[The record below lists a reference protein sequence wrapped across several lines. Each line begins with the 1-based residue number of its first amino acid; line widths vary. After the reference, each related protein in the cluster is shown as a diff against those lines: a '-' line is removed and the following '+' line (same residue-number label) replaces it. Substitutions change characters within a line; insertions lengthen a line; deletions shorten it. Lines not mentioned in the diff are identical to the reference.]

1 MTRAVAAALWI
12 LAGAAVLSVA
22 LVAVRQPF
30 GPGDYVAIWGLKAR
44 ALERTG
50 DVGAIFRVDPAG
62 TFSHPEYPPL
72 WAALLASFSHFFAGR
87 YDDLVVT
94 PLWPLLALGAALLA
108 ARATDAPPWGRA
120 LAAAAVALLPYWKTD
135 LGYAEGLLAVFL
147 LAALGEVSRLSSSR
161 LALARLC
168 LYLTLAAWT
177 KQEGA
182 VAAVVFAG
190 VLAAAGKRRDAV
202 RALASV
208 ALLGVLPWLLVLG
221 RIGPGVARADF
232 DPLGFSVAKLA
243 AAGGALGREALLP
256 GLPWLAG
263 AAVLLA
269 LAGETRKR
277 RQGALVGVFA
287 YALLLFLSFAFT
299 TRDPAWLVV
308 WSWDRLVFV
317 MAAVLVPV
325 LAEAVAEPFAAGKT
339 ASTG

>member
-12 LAGAAVLSVA
+12 LAMAAVLSVA

-50 DVGAIFRVDPAG
+50 DVAAIFRVDPAG

-72 WAALLASFSHFFAGR
+72 WPALLASFSRLFAGR

-94 PLWPLLALGAALLA
+94 LLWPLLALTAALLA
-108 ARATDAPPWGRA
+108 ARATSAPPWGRA

-147 LAALGEVSRLSSSR
+147 LAALGEVPRLSSSR
-161 LALARLC
+161 FAPARLC
-168 LYLTLAAWT
+168 VFLALAAWT

-182 VAAVVFAG
+182 VAAVVFAAA
-190 VLAAAGKRRDAV
+190 LAAAGKRRDAV
-202 RALASV
+202 RALAAV
-208 ALLGVLPWLLVLG
+208 VLLGIMPWLLVLG
-221 RIGPGVARADF
+221 NAGPGLSRADF
-232 DPLGFSVAKLA
+232 DPLHFSLAKLG
-243 AAGGALGREALLP
+243 AAGGALLREALLP

-263 AAVLLA
+263 TAILLA
-269 LAGETRKR
+269 LARETRTR
-277 RQGALVGVFA
+277 RQGALLGVLA
-287 YALLLFLSFAFT
+287 YAVLLFVSFAFT

-308 WSWDRLVFV
+308 WSWDRLLFV
-317 MAAVLVPV
+317 MVAVLVPI
-325 LAEAVAEPFAAGKT
+325 LAEAVAESFAAGRT
-339 ASTG
+339 APTG